1 MLKWPTRAKA
11 AIRSLFRPLQDIE
24 VYVEDENDEVFY
36 RTLLKRVADPELKIA
51 RIISLGNRDAVVAA
65 AKAYDHSIKPALF
78 IIDGDLDW
86 VIGLPKP
93 IEKGLHRHNAYCV
106 ENLLICTHA
115 ITNLVVQDAVLSEE
129 DAAKAV
135 KFTEWVKRV
144 DKPLTDLFAAYVT
157 ARKLYPQLKTVSTG
171 VGVMCTQRKK
181 GTASML
187 DDIKVHN
194 HVELTLAEV
203 EKTAGKAKTR
213 ATFAAA
219 RQRIRS
225 LPFPLDAVSGK
236 DFLLPLLNFHLQ
248 SIGSTTTRRS
258 LRVRL
263 AGMCVESRLLDLKA
277 SVEMAARKWA

>member
-51 RIISLGNRDAVVAA
+51 RVISLGNRDAVVAA
-65 AKAYDHSIKPALF
+65 AKVHDHSVKPALF

-93 IEKGLHRHNAYCV
+93 IDKGLHRHNAYCV
-106 ENLLICTHA
+106 ENLLVCSHA
-115 ITNLVVQDAVLSEE
+115 ITSLVVQDAVLSDE

-135 KFTEWVKRV
+135 KFTDWVARV
-144 DKPLTDLFAAYVT
+144 EQPLTELFAAYAT
-157 ARKLYPQLKTVSTG
+157 ARELHPQLKTVSTG

-181 GTASML
+181 GAASML
-187 DDIKVHN
+187 DDIKVSS
-194 HVELTLAEV
+194 HVASTLTEV
-203 EKTAGKAKTR
+203 EKAAGKAKTR

-219 RQRIRS
+219 MQRIRS

-248 SIGSTTTRRS
+248 SVGTNTTRRS

-263 AGMCVESRLLDLKA
+263 AGMCVEGRLLDLKA
-277 SVEMAARKWA
+277 SVEKAARSWA